1 MNTKIIDVT
10 LAFINERRE
19 PLQQALCDGVAKDH
33 SEYQKLCGEL
43 RGLAVVEM
51 YLKHLAKQLEQDD
64 DD

>member
-10 LAFINERRE
+10 LTFINERRE

-33 SEYQKLCGEL
+33 ADYQRLCGEL

-51 YLKHLAKQLEQDD
+51 YLKHLAKKLEQDD
-64 DD
+64 D

>member
-10 LAFINERRE
+10 LTFINERRE

-33 SEYQKLCGEL
+33 ADYQKLCGEL

-51 YLKHLAKQLEQDD
+51 YLKHLAKKLEQDD
-64 DD
+64 D

>member
-19 PLQQALCDGVAKDH
+19 PLQQVLCEGVAKDY

-51 YLKHLAKQLEQDD
+51 YLKHLAKKLEQDD
-64 DD
+64 D

>member
-10 LAFINERRE
+10 LTFINERRE
-19 PLQQALCDGVAKDH
+19 PIQQALGDGVAKDYA
-33 SEYQKLCGEL
+33 EYQRLCGEL

-51 YLKHLAKQLEQDD
+51 YLKHLAKKLEQDD

>member
-10 LAFINERRE
+10 LLFINERRE
-19 PLQQALCDGVAKDH
+19 PLQQALCEGTAKDH
-33 SEYQKLCGEL
+33 SEYLRLCGEL

-51 YLKHLAKQLEQDD
+51 YLRHLAKKLEQDD

>member
-10 LAFINERRE
+10 IAFINERRG
-19 PLQQALCDGVAKDH
+19 PIQAALCDGTAKDF

-64 DD
+64 D

>member
-10 LAFINERRE
+10 LTFINERRE

-33 SEYQKLCGEL
+33 ADYQKLCGEL

-64 DD
+64 D

>member
-10 LAFINERRE
+10 LLFINERRE
-19 PLQQALCDGVAKDH
+19 PLQQALCEGTAQDH
-33 SEYQKLCGEL
+33 SEYLRLCGEL

-51 YLKHLAKQLEQDD
+51 YLRHLAKKLEQDD